1 MQRLLWVSP
10 IRTTL
15 IAAAVGLVLSYP
27 MITVIWLFNQLSTTP
42 GTLKWP
48 VLIILPVAISL
59 CASVFAV
66 RVARASGLDGPRA
79 LREFADGVHG
89 PAAVVDEYQPPGMSR
104 RSTLGR
110 DTARITSIERSAP
123 ARAA

>member
-59 CASVFAV
+59 CASVFAALATFTYNLIARMGFCIIV
-66 RVARASGLDGPRA
+66 RVEPRPVPNSDA
-79 LREFADGVHG
+79 
-89 PAAVVDEYQPPGMSR
+89 PPPDLSPHQFR
-104 RSTLGR
+104 RL
-110 DTARITSIERSAP
+110 
-123 ARAA
+123 